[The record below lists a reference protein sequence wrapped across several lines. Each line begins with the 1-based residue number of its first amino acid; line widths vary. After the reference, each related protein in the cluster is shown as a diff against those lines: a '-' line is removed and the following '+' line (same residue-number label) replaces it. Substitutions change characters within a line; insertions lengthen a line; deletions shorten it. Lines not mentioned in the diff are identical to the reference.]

1 MTGNAKSP
9 RAHAAAS
16 ASLLSD
22 RIAHPMVPPAGQLGF
37 VLPRDHSP
45 LRLDG
50 TVLRSPAGDAIP
62 IVAGIPR
69 FAASIE
75 LLGVRRGG
83 R

>member
-22 RIAHPMVPPAGQLGF
+22 RIAHPPAGQLGF

-62 IVAGIPR
+62 IVAGISR